1 MEKKYIIIL
10 SGVSD
15 AGKSSTLKKVA
26 EALGL
31 QKEGRG
37 VSDVHASGELEG
49 GVVVTC
55 DTDGDDNETVKDNVK
70 NGIEMGASII
80 LTAIHPGSRMAS
92 KLRNGYPGYEV
103 IEIGKLKVG
112 DKKKNENISNL
123 LAPIWEKV
131 NCDYMDVIIKLV
143 NELIKNG

>member
-37 VSDVHASGELEG
+37 VSDVHAFGELDGE
-49 GVVVTC
+49 VVVTC
-55 DTDGDDNETVKDNVK
+55 GTDGDDNETVEDNVK
-70 NGIEMGASII
+70 NGIEKGASII
-80 LTAIHPGSRMAS
+80 LIAIHPGSRMAS

-112 DKKKNENISNL
+112 DKKKNENISDI